1 MTADTL
7 IFVIYCLTVGIVLAF
22 IWSLIT
28 KAVYGKLIDALIKN
42 ECETA
47 DSAMT
52 LEELG
57 VKMNL
62 LLSLGLAKNRAL
74 DRLLK
79 VENGHFYLPVENKL
93 KAQCLY
99 GRERIS
105 IVTVIVA
112 FLLFFAVV
120 LICNYVI
127 PAIF

>member
-22 IWSLIT
+22 LWSLVT

-42 ECETA
+42 ECETPE
-47 DSAMT
+47 SAMT
-52 LEELG
+52 LEELDI
-57 VKMNL
+57 KRNL
-62 LLSLGLAKNRAL
+62 LIDRALTKNRAL

-79 VENGHFYLPVENKL
+79 EENGRFYLPAENKL

-105 IVTVIVA
+105 VVTLIVA
-112 FLLFFAVV
+112 FLMFFAVV
-120 LICNYVI
+120 MICNYVI

>member
-22 IWSLIT
+22 LWSLVT

-42 ECETA
+42 ECETPE
-47 DSAMT
+47 SAMT
-52 LEELG
+52 LQELDI
-57 VKMNL
+57 KRNL
-62 LLSLGLAKNRAL
+62 LIDRALTKNRAL

-79 VENGHFYLPVENKL
+79 EENGRFYLPAENKL

-105 IVTVIVA
+105 VVTLIVA
-112 FLLFFAVV
+112 FLMFFAVV
-120 LICNYVI
+120 MICNYVI

>member
-7 IFVIYCLTVGIVLAF
+7 IFVIYCLTVGIVIAF
-22 IWSLIT
+22 VWSLIT

-42 ECETA
+42 ECETP

-52 LEELG
+52 LDALG
-57 VKMNL
+57 VKNNL
-62 LLSLGLAKNRAL
+62 LLSRALTKNRAL
-74 DRLLK
+74 DRLVK
-79 VENGHFYLPVENKL
+79 EENGHYYLPVENKL

-99 GRERIS
+99 GKERVS
-105 IVTVIVA
+105 VVTVIVA

-120 LICNYVI
+120 MICNYVI

>member
-22 IWSLIT
+22 LWSLVT

-42 ECETA
+42 ECETPE
-47 DSAMT
+47 SAMT
-52 LEELG
+52 LEELDI
-57 VKMNL
+57 KRNL
-62 LLSLGLAKNRAL
+62 LIDRALTKNRAL

-79 VENGHFYLPVENKL
+79 EENGHFYLPAENKL

-105 IVTVIVA
+105 VVTLIVA
-112 FLLFFAVV
+112 FLMFFAVV
-120 LICNYVI
+120 MICNYVI